1 MQLAFDTVRELTR
14 IVSDAAAQCEGFDPS
29 FEPEVRAAEPRFGDY
44 QANGVLPFAKR
55 NKTNPRALATTLLEK
70 LQTLPPFSDGQATL
84 EIAGPGFLN
93 IRLSAGYKFAWLKQ
107 FSDESSYASGAKAL
121 LAGKTVVV
129 DYPSPNTAKQMHIGH
144 LRPMVIGEAVAR
156 LIEFCGAKVIR
167 DNHLGDW
174 GTNFGT
180 LIMAI
185 KREGYDLDAASGE
198 AALAEIERLYKLGTS
213 LEKEDES
220 GATRDASRAELK
232 KLQEGDPENTA
243 LWEKIVATSN
253 EAFEKIYAMLGVKP
267 DVTLGESFY
276 RDKVDRIYEEL
287 SACGLAEESDGA
299 LVVFH
304 PEHPRFAKQPFIIRK
319 QDGASNYASTD
330 LATLLYRRDEFGA
343 DEVVYLT
350 DGRQRDHFE
359 QLFLTAQKWFDK
371 QGYTLPKLAHVWW
384 GTILGEDGKAIKT
397 RSGEPIYLR
406 ALLGEAIERARA
418 IVDEKSPELSDEEK
432 QTIATAVGLGAVR
445 YADLSQNRT
454 QDYVFA
460 WDKLLAFDGNSAPY
474 LLMAAARVHSI
485 FRKAGVDLASTDF
498 EAEASPIETEEELA
512 LARKLMNF
520 PEALALAVSDLR
532 PHHLCT
538 YLYELAGDFSTF
550 FNANR
555 VIVDEPDVKARRL
568 LLCARTVRT
577 LETGLHLLG
586 ITPLQRM

>member
-1 MQLAFDTVRELTR
+1 MEIAFDTARELAR
-14 IVSDAAAQCEGFDPS
+14 LVSEAATACPDFDES
-29 FEPEVRAAEPRFGDY
+29 FEPSVRAAEPRFGDY
-44 QANGVLPFAKR
+44 QANGVLPYAKR
-55 NKTNPRALATTLLEK
+55 LKKNPRALAQQLADELTKAPLFAE
-70 LQTLPPFSDGQATL
+70 GMATL

-93 IRLSAGYKFAWLKQ
+93 IALTPAYKFAWIKT
-107 FSDESSYASGAKAL
+107 FRDESNFSAGAGSL

-129 DYPSPNTAKQMHIGH
+129 DYPSPNSAKQMHIGH

-156 LIEFCGAKVIR
+156 LIEFCGAKTIR

-185 KREGYDLDAASGE
+185 KREGYDLDAAGDD
-198 AALAEIERLYKLGTS
+198 ALAQIERLYKEGTA
-213 LEKEDES
+213 LEKADET
-220 GATRDASRAELK
+220 GAVRNQSRAELV
-232 KLQEGDPENTA
+232 KLQDGDPENTA

-253 EAFEKIYAMLGVKP
+253 RAFERIYALLGVHP

-276 RDKVDRIYEEL
+276 RDKVQRIYDEL

-304 PEHPRFAKQPFIIRK
+304 PEHPRFNEQPFIIRK
-319 QDGASNYASTD
+319 SDGASNYAGTD
-330 LATLLYRRDEFGA
+330 LATLIYRREHFGA

-359 QLFLTAQKWFDK
+359 QLFLTAQKWFGK
-371 QGYTLPKLAHVWW
+371 KGYELPKLDHVWW

-397 RSGEPIYLR
+397 RSGEPIYLE
-406 ALLGEAIERARA
+406 ALLNEAIERARA
-418 IVDEKSPELSDEEK
+418 IVDEKSPDLAEDEK
-432 QTIATAVGLGAVR
+432 QQIARAVGLGAVR

-454 QDYVFA
+454 QDYVFS
-460 WDKLLAFDGNSAPY
+460 WDKLLAFEGNSAPY
-474 LLMAAARVHSI
+474 LLMAVARVHSL
-485 FRKAGVDLASTDF
+485 FRKAGAVPGDPAT
-498 EAEASPIETEEELA
+498 EAEASCLETEEELA
-512 LARKLMNF
+512 LARKLMLF
-520 PEALALAVSDLR
+520 PEAVALAVSDLR

-555 VIVDEPDVKARRL
+555 VVVDEADIRARRL
-568 LLCARTVRT
+568 MLCARTVST
-577 LETGLHLLG
+577 LEAGLRLLG
-586 ITPLQRM
+586 LTPLERM

>member
-1 MQLAFDTVRELTR
+1 MQIAFDSVSYLSQVVTEAAGLTGAF
-14 IVSDAAAQCEGFDPS
+14 DAS
-29 FEPEVRAAEPRFGDY
+29 FTPEVRAAEPRFGDY
-44 QANGVLPFAKR
+44 QANGVLPYAKR
-55 NKTNPRALATTLLEK
+55 NKTNPRALATQLLEK
-70 LQTLPPFSDGQATL
+70 LQSLPPFADGQATAD
-84 EIAGPGFLN
+84 IAGPGFLN
-93 IRLSAGYKFAWLKQ
+93 IRLAPAYKFSWLKA
-107 FSDESSYASGAKAL
+107 FRDESSYASGARKL

-156 LIEFCGAKVIR
+156 LIAFCGAKVIK

-185 KREGYDLDAASGE
+185 KREGFDLTAAGE
-198 AALAEIERLYKLGTS
+198 EALPEIERLYKAGTA
-213 LEKEDES
+213 LEKEDP
-220 GATRDASRAELK
+220 AVRDISRAELK
-232 KLQEGDPENTA
+232 KLQQGDPENTD
-243 LWEKIVATSN
+243 LWEQIVAVSN
-253 EAFEKIYAMLGVKP
+253 RAFEKVYANLDLTP
-267 DVTLGESFY
+267 DITLGESFY
-276 RDKVDRIYEEL
+276 RDKVDRIYDEL
-287 SACGLAEESDGA
+287 TACGLAQESDGA

-304 PEHPRFAKQPFIIRK
+304 PEHPRFAEQPFIIRK
-319 QDGASNYASTD
+319 ADGASNYASTD
-330 LATLLYRRDEFGA
+330 LATLLYRREEFAA

-359 QLFLTAQKWFDK
+359 QLFLTAQKWFEK
-371 QGYTLPKLAHVWW
+371 QGYTLPKLTHVWW

-397 RSGEPIYLR
+397 RSGEPIYLA
-406 ALLGEAIERARA
+406 ALLDEAIERARA
-418 IVDEKSPELSDEEK
+418 IVDEKSPDLTEQEK
-432 QTIATAVGLGAVR
+432 AAIATAVGLGAVR

-460 WDKLLAFDGNSAPY
+460 WDKLLAFEGNSAPY
-474 LLMAAARVHSI
+474 LLMAVARVHSI
-485 FRKAGVDLASTDF
+485 FRKAGVDLTAIDF
-498 EAEASPIETEEELA
+498 EAEASVLETEEELA

-520 PEALALAVSDLR
+520 PEAITLAVSDLR

-555 VIVDEPDVKARRL
+555 VIVDEADVKARRL
-568 LLCARTVRT
+568 MLCARTVKT

-586 ITPLQRM
+586 ITPLERM